1 MVHDDGT
8 PTSKTFKHI
17 PSEIDAEEAEEVGVE
32 HLLRDIHNVTA
43 GTLSQR
49 ITDQVT
55 FQYIL
60 RDYSIFINSKRNRI
74 TDQVWGS
81 L

>member
-1 MVHDDGT
+1 MYVHLQKVVHDDGT

-49 ITDQVT
+49 ITDQVIFT
-55 FQYIL
+55 LYIL
-60 RDYSIFINSKRNRI
+60 SDNCIFKF
-74 TDQVWGS
+74 TT
-81 L
+81 

>member
-1 MVHDDGT
+1 MYVHLQKVVHDDGT

-17 PSEIDAEEAEEVGVE
+17 PSEIDAEEAEDVGVE

-49 ITDQVT
+49 ITDQVFFT
-55 FQYIL
+55 LYIL
-60 RDYSIFINSKRNRI
+60 SDNCIFEF
-74 TDQVWGS
+74 TT
-81 L
+81 